1 MKEKMFKAL
10 PEVSEKAS
18 YRFVSAEEAGVKRVK
33 KAAKKLG
40 NKCNPDDVVAI
51 LDTSIFRTCK
61 EGFVLTTQTLSGSF
75 FKEVIRHTELI
86 SAECSEDNE
95 LVLQYKDGREEKI
108 WGNIYA
114 NYLVEVLKKVI
125 SVTNAI

>member
-18 YRFVSAEEAGVKRVK
+18 YRFVSAEEAGEKRVK

-40 NKCNPDDVVAI
+40 HKCDPEDVVAI

-61 EGFVLTTQTLSGSF
+61 EGFVLTLDTLSGSF
-75 FKEVIRHTELI
+75 FKEVIHHRDLM
-86 SAECSEDNE
+86 SVECSDNNE
-95 LVLQYKDGREEKI
+95 LVLVYKDGRTEKI

-114 NYLVEVLKKVI
+114 NYLVEVLK
-125 SVTNAI
+125 SVVNLQ